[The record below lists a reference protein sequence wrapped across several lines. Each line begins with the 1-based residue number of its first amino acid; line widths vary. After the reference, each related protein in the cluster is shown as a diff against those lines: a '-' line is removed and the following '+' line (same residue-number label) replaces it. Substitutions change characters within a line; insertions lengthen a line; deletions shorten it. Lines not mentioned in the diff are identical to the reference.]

1 MPCRCSILLAF
12 SPTWPWMGRLLVHWS
27 LLSTGPRT
35 YPTGRQL
42 ASRTPIAPQDSERRP
57 RRRIRTFVVG
67 RHQDGTLHHAP
78 PAPACVRGLLTEH
91 LSRDQ
96 ELRFNVHDSPDYYQ
110 LKVSVFNDDKKTE
123 LIGEA
128 WIDLRDTV
136 VPGGGQTDIWHQ
148 LTCRG
153 KYAGEIRIEI
163 TFYDS
168 RPKPEKPVVKAKPP
182 VSSDVDSTRPRPAGP
197 KRRPLPSDPL
207 TGKAPPA
214 QPAPEPVAQTPPR
227 PQPNPPMSYI
237 PNQSPL
243 QQVEYGTPPPAPA
256 RYQQPDQYS
265 PAPPTTSG
273 YGLAGQQVDQGYR
286 TPERNDVYSG
296 HADQRHASPSMH
308 SPSFDHQYQRPPQD
322 YDSRYQVD
330 EHGVSPDEDR
340 PPPPPVHRSRHNSGA
355 AHEQML
361 VRNGYDSLPAKGTP
375 PTIRHEVLR
384 NEAHRHSHSMSSGT
398 YPGRPT
404 YKPLSSAPAVPD
416 GQPYLPIEA
425 YHESSPPRHHSYDSA
440 YDAQHRS
447 MQPTVEDV
455 PDSPDYYSS
464 SAFRR
469 STSGAPEYKNRYE
482 RDYDQAS
489 SPAPLNLSGRGSA
502 TSNVYSHSPTQNEHH
517 RRNSFNQQI
526 APSTS
531 SRDYRSH
538 EDLRADPPPDFYN
551 DRGQPLLSYGGES
564 DVTSGIYGM
573 PPVPSS
579 LVPGVDPSL
588 AMEVSRRIND
598 DRRNERRYTQPAL
611 EGPPV
616 NTERRMI
623 AGPSDYSTGSP
634 SAYGSSQHSR
644 GRSSMNH
651 SAPPEYHSQAQAPGY
666 SPSSD
671 RNPSPNPQH
680 TIKRKS
686 ISPAPP
692 RSAEEGRRL
701 SGVPFGPDSYNALN
715 PTVAA
720 VASKDTPVSGPDYND
735 NGMII
740 SHDGREVDPS
750 DHLPMDTWAPEPEP
764 KKPTAAPSPS
774 SRPSPGG
781 PQSLPASGRRPLRIA
796 GRAQTTVG
804 SEPGYISSDV
814 SFDASTPTKPG
825 RNRLQ
830 KKAHRASA
838 MPVMSGAVTTSPGH
852 QPPSP
857 LAPLPMHQDNF
868 TPPRNLPRAQT
879 FDYPNENH
887 APAYASSPLDGH
899 GHHSRGGSAGGYRAS
914 VSGPP
919 IPDKLPLSGS
929 HAVMSGALPA
939 PRQYDEWGGMRQG
952 SSSGELSLMEEM
964 QRIDIGTGRARRHG
978 QSYGY

>member
-1 MPCRCSILLAF
+1 MAAKLKSHALPAQHTAGIF
-12 SPTWPWMGRLLVHWS
+12 SDMAVD
-27 LLSTGPRT
+27 GP
-35 YPTGRQL
+35 L
-42 ASRTPIAPQDSERRP
+42 I
-57 RRRIRTFVVG
+57 
-67 RHQDGTLHHAP
+67 GTLVLVVDRAKNLP
-78 PAPACVRGLLTEH
+78 NRKTIGKQDPYCAARLGKEAKKTNTDIRGGQTP
-91 LSRDQ
+91 RWDQ

-123 LIGEA
+123 LIGES
-128 WIDLRDTV
+128 WIDLRDTIV
-136 VPGGGQTDIWHQ
+136 SGGGQTDIWHQ

-168 RPKPEKPVVKAKPP
+168 RPKPEKPVIKAKPP
-182 VSSDVDSTRPRPAGP
+182 VSSDADGARPRPAGP

-207 TGKAPPA
+207 TGKAPPS
-214 QPAPEPVAQTPPR
+214 QPLPEPVLQTPPR

-243 QQVEYGTPPPAPA
+243 QHVEYNTPPAGPA
-256 RYQQPDQYS
+256 RYQQQDQHS
-265 PAPPTTSG
+265 PAPPAASG
-273 YGLAGQQVDQGYR
+273 YGFPGQPLDQQYR
-286 TPERNDVYSG
+286 TPDRNEVYSG
-296 HADQRHASPSMH
+296 HSSMNSPS
-308 SPSFDHQYQRPPQD
+308 SDPQYQLPPQD
-322 YDSRYQVD
+322 NDSRYQVD
-330 EHGVSPDEDR
+330 ERGVSPEDDR

-361 VRNGYDSLPAKGTP
+361 VRNSYDSLPSKGTP

-384 NEAHRHSHSMSSGT
+384 NEAHRHSHSMSGT

-404 YKPLSSAPAVPD
+404 YKPLNSAPAVPN
-416 GQPYLPIEA
+416 GQSYSPIES
-425 YHESSPPRHHSYDSA
+425 HQVSPPRHHSYDSA
-440 YDAQHRS
+440 YDPQHRS

-455 PDSPDYYSS
+455 PESPDHFSPSS
-464 SAFRR
+464 FRR
-469 STSGAPEYKNRYE
+469 SASGAPEYESRYE
-482 RDYDQAS
+482 QDYDQAS

-502 TSNVYSHSPTQNEHH
+502 ASNYYSPSPTQNDRH
-517 RRNSFNQQI
+517 RRNSYNQQQA
-526 APSTS
+526 APNMS
-531 SRDYRSH
+531 SRDYHSH
-538 EDLRADPPPDFYN
+538 EDLRTEPTADFYN
-551 DRGQPLLSYGGES
+551 DRGQPLLSYHSELDG
-564 DVTSGIYGM
+564 TSSSYGL

-588 AMEVSRRIND
+588 AMEVARRINE
-598 DRRNERRYTQPAL
+598 DRRDERRYTQPAIESSPL
-611 EGPPV
+611 DRD
-616 NTERRMI
+616 RRMM
-623 AGPSDYSTGSP
+623 ASPSDYSTGSP
-634 SAYGSSQHSR
+634 STAYGSSQHFR
-644 GRSSMNH
+644 GRSSLNH
-651 SAPPEYHSQAQAPGY
+651 SAPPEYNNQAQAPGY
-666 SPSSD
+666 TPNPA

-692 RSAEEGRRL
+692 RSADESRRL
-701 SGVPFGPDSYNALN
+701 SGIPFGPDSYNALN
-715 PTVAA
+715 PALAA
-720 VASKDTPVSGPDYND
+720 STSQDMPASGPDYND

-764 KKPTAAPSPS
+764 KKPTAAPS

-796 GRAQTTVG
+796 GRAQTMVG
-804 SEPGYISSDV
+804 SELGYISSDV
-814 SFDASTPTKPG
+814 SFDAPTPKTPG
-825 RNRLQ
+825 RNKLQ

-838 MPVMSGAVTTSPGH
+838 MPVMSGASGASPGH
-852 QPPSP
+852 QPSSP

-887 APAYASSPLDGH
+887 VPAYASSPLDGH
-899 GHHSRGGSAGGYRAS
+899 GHHSRGGSAGGFRAS
-914 VSGPP
+914 MSGPP
-919 IPDKLPLSGS
+919 IPDKLPLTLPSSGS
-929 HAVMSGALPA
+929 QAVMSGALPA

-978 QSYGY
+978 QGYGY